1 MTKNFIYT
9 ASALLLGSAITLTS
23 CQSEEDFGQMG
34 GNGEVLLTVTAN
46 RGVAGSRTSFEESEG
61 NLITNWNEGDQL
73 VVTDATGANLG
84 VLTIVSGQNTSEGV
98 FEGTIKLG
106 DNENV
111 NIVYLGSGYEGD
123 LEEVSNKVVFN
134 ISAQDGTF
142 AGLTEKDYLTETAP
156 VTKLNGTEAT
166 AKVNMTRSLAH
177 GYFTLA
183 LPDGVTL
190 AAGDQITITANEG
203 LYAQRT
209 LKLGVFG
216 ISNLTTANTITV
228 TKTEAGNDF
237 YLTVIPSTFAPQF
250 TVVKDD
256 VTYTASLASRSW
268 SPAEYVRAN
277 ENNDPVKITDWSYE
291 KMPTNPGDMG
301 NWGSGNN
308 IFPDFTNIGWT
319 RTTDYGWTVNM
330 RNLEPS
336 ITGGFG
342 TYITYNSNGITGTDL
357 LFSDKKGYCYLF
369 QWGRWMGF
377 TPDTQRTQIS
387 SYGSWSPEPN
397 NSQEIPGVDW
407 LNDKTVGYIFGNG
420 LPFAYAWIYASGNW
434 SKQNSLDYSLV
445 YGACSSL
452 SNTMDYMSDNSL
464 TTWEARCGNP
474 CPDGYRIPTAAE
486 LEVLIP
492 NNVETIN
499 RSHAEVKTI
508 NGKKY
513 AMKWVVNTSV
523 TPYRLEIS
531 SVPTTKT
538 SVTVNDAIF
547 ADATVIYLHAMGYLN
562 WECKYTGKNEVGA
575 YWSNEMAALSDKNG
589 NGGKYLEIDFNGNT
603 VTMGMD
609 VTYTCMGLCVIPIK
623 DSEAKASSITPLFP
637 YAH

>member
-1 MTKNFIYT
+1 
-9 ASALLLGSAITLTS
+9 
-23 CQSEEDFGQMG
+23 
-34 GNGEVLLTVTAN
+34 
-46 RGVAGSRTSFEESEG
+46 
-61 NLITNWNEGDQL
+61 
-73 VVTDATGANLG
+73 
-84 VLTIVSGQNTSEGV
+84 
-98 FEGTIKLG
+98 
-106 DNENV
+106 
-111 NIVYLGSGYEGD
+111 
-123 LEEVSNKVVFN
+123 
-134 ISAQDGTF
+134 
-142 AGLTEKDYLTETAP
+142 
-156 VTKLNGTEAT
+156 
-166 AKVNMTRSLAH
+166 
-177 GYFTLA
+177 
-183 LPDGVTL
+183 
-190 AAGDQITITANEG
+190 
-203 LYAQRT
+203 
-209 LKLGVFG
+209 
-216 ISNLTTANTITV
+216 
-228 TKTEAGNDF
+228 
-237 YLTVIPSTFAPQF
+237 
-250 TVVKDD
+250 
-256 VTYTASLASRSW
+256 
-268 SPAEYVRAN
+268 
-277 ENNDPVKITDWSYE
+277 
-291 KMPTNPGDMG
+291 MPTNPGDMG

-377 TPDTQRTQIS
+377 TPDTQRTKIS

>member
-23 CQSEEDFGQMG
+23 CQSEEDFGLMG

-84 VLTIVSGQNTSEGV
+84 VLTIISGQNTSEGV

-209 LKLGVFG
+209 LKLGGFG
-216 ISNLTTANTITV
+216 ISNLTTSNTITV
-228 TKTEAGNDF
+228 TKAEAGNDF
-237 YLTVIPSTFAPQF
+237 YLTVIPGTFAPQF

-277 ENNDPVKITDWSYE
+277 ENNDPVKITDWSYNKLE
-291 KMPTNPGDMG
+291 ADGKIFGIEWAGTNTRSWIDCATYDDDAYYFSYIPGIPFEDQG
-301 NWGSGNN
+301 VVVQYTDASLSDGKNN
-308 IFPDFTNIGWT
+308 ANA
-319 RTTDYGWTVNM
+319 YH
-330 RNLEPS
+330 
-336 ITGGFG
+336 
-342 TYITYNSNGITGTDL
+342 
-357 LFSDKKGYCYLF
+357 F
-369 QWGRWMGF
+369 QWGRNFGF
-377 TPDTQRTQIS
+377 PTSTGNLSATRVPNYLNIPL
-387 SYGSWSPEPN
+387 SW
-397 NSQEIPGVDW
+397 
-407 LNDKTVGYIFGNG
+407 GNK
-420 LPFAYAWIYASGNW
+420 YTYYQVTSGPRA
-434 SKQNSLDYSLV
+434 LDYSYQNPDCYIYTSSNDWCSTNLEEWPIIIDGETYYSAAPKGFRLPTADDFMTLLPTGESGVSFTATKSLTVNGVTTKPV
-445 YGACSSL
+445 YAKDAGDGSTVVWTIENS
-452 SNTMDYMSDNSL
+452 TMNYMSLYRLRGSYTLDDITASL
-464 TTWEARCGNP
+464 LSDETKILSYVDFPAQGCRP
-474 CPDGYRIPTAAE
+474 ATAANSQSTDWTTRGWYWASSSRQTGYAD
-486 LEVLIP
+486 VL
-492 NNVETIN
+492 
-499 RSHAEVKTI
+499 RFD
-508 NGKKY
+508 
-513 AMKWVVNTSV
+513 
-523 TPYRLEIS
+523 IS
-531 SVPTTKT
+531 
-538 SVTVNDAIF
+538 
-547 ADATVIYLHAMGYLN
+547 
-562 WECKYTGKNEVGA
+562 
-575 YWSNEMAALSDKNG
+575 
-589 NGGKYLEIDFNGNT
+589 GNT
-603 VTMGMD
+603 LTIYVAGMPKRNAMS
-609 VTYTCMGLCVIPIK
+609 VRCIVA
-623 DSEAKASSITPLFP
+623 E
-637 YAH
+637 

>member
-209 LKLGVFG
+209 LKLGGFG
-216 ISNLTTANTITV
+216 ISNLTTSNTITV
-228 TKTEAGNDF
+228 TKAEAGNDF
-237 YLTVIPSTFAPQF
+237 YLTVIPGTFAPQF

-277 ENNDPVKITDWSYE
+277 V
-291 KMPTNPGDMG
+291 
-301 NWGSGNN
+301 
-308 IFPDFTNIGWT
+308 
-319 RTTDYGWTVNM
+319 
-330 RNLEPS
+330 
-336 ITGGFG
+336 
-342 TYITYNSNGITGTDL
+342 
-357 LFSDKKGYCYLF
+357 
-369 QWGRWMGF
+369 
-377 TPDTQRTQIS
+377 
-387 SYGSWSPEPN
+387 
-397 NSQEIPGVDW
+397 
-407 LNDKTVGYIFGNG
+407 
-420 LPFAYAWIYASGNW
+420 
-434 SKQNSLDYSLV
+434 
-445 YGACSSL
+445 
-452 SNTMDYMSDNSL
+452 
-464 TTWEARCGNP
+464 
-474 CPDGYRIPTAAE
+474 
-486 LEVLIP
+486 
-492 NNVETIN
+492 
-499 RSHAEVKTI
+499 
-508 NGKKY
+508 
-513 AMKWVVNTSV
+513 
-523 TPYRLEIS
+523 
-531 SVPTTKT
+531 
-538 SVTVNDAIF
+538 
-547 ADATVIYLHAMGYLN
+547 
-562 WECKYTGKNEVGA
+562 
-575 YWSNEMAALSDKNG
+575 
-589 NGGKYLEIDFNGNT
+589 
-603 VTMGMD
+603 
-609 VTYTCMGLCVIPIK
+609 
-623 DSEAKASSITPLFP
+623 
-637 YAH
+637 